1 MASTIRRQLTP
12 AVGVEIISTEARDG
26 DFAVSAAEVD
36 RRRRALVDAPWTWLR
51 LQHGAVAVPVDRPGA
66 HAGGAADAGATLCL
80 DAPIGVTTADC
91 AGMVLVATDG
101 EHRAGL
107 AVVHAGWRGL
117 VAGVVEA
124 AAALLDQ
131 LAGRPLPHRTSV
143 CSPCIGPEHYEFA
156 RPELALV
163 VERYGSVV
171 LSETVD
177 GRPALDLFAGV
188 RVAVERAGFIPPER
202 PPSTADPRYFSHRVR
217 ADGQRLVTVARL
229 VERG

>member
-1 MASTIRRQLTP
+1 MATILRRRLTP
-12 AVGVEIISTEARDG
+12 AVDVEIISTEAHDG
-26 DFAVSAAEVD
+26 DFAVSARGVEG
-36 RRRRALVDAPWTWLR
+36 RRRALVDAPWTWLR
-51 LQHGAVAVPVDRPGA
+51 LQHGATAVPVDRPGA
-66 HAGGAADAGATLCL
+66 HAGIAADAGATLCL

-91 AGMVLVATDG
+91 AGIVLVATDG
-101 EHRAGL
+101 EHHAGV

-124 AAALLDQ
+124 AAGLLDQ

-143 CSPCIGPEHYEFA
+143 CSPCIDPGHYEFGQ
-156 RPELALV
+156 PELDLV
-163 VERYGSVV
+163 VARYGPAV

-202 PPSTADPRYFSHRVR
+202 PPSTADRRYFSHRVR
-217 ADGQRLVTVARL
+217 ADDQRLVTVARL